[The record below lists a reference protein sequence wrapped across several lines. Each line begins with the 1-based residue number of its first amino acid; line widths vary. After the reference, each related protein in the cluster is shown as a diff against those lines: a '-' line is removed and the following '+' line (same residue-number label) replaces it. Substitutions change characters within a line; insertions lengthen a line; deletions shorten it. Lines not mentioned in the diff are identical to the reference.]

1 MNGSKTKQNE
11 NEKDLWMDLL
21 EEEENLDNEALYYT

>member
-1 MNGSKTKQNE
+1 MNGSKVKQNE
-11 NEKDLWMDLL
+11 NDKDLWMDLL

>member
-1 MNGSKTKQNE
+1 MNGSKTKKNE
-11 NEKDLWMDLL
+11 NDKDLWMDLL

>member
-1 MNGSKTKQNE
+1 MVAKRKKNE
-11 NEKDLWMDLL
+11 NDKDLWMDLL

>member
-1 MNGSKTKQNE
+1 MNGRKTKKNE
-11 NEKDLWMDLL
+11 NDKDLWMDLL